1 MTIDILNAICL
12 STEVQLTAEFTL
24 AFKTLRHQNSAGL
37 TLEVERKDYVGIR
50 NACLAGS
57 IVEAIRAV
65 VQRYIAETTFIEG
78 VYSHCIIQAR

>member
-1 MTIDILNAICL
+1 MTVDILNAICL

-37 TLEVERKDYVGIR
+37 TLEVERKDYIRVR

-57 IVEAIRAV
+57 IVKAV
-65 VQRYIAETTFIEG
+65 RTV
-78 VYSHCIIQAR
+78 VK